1 MKTNKISVQSSRAV
15 KLLLVPIC
23 MDLLW
28 QFLSILA
35 GGRWFQ
41 CGITPDLDASL
52 DSDSRL
58 VLPCS
63 ITFDGKGG
71 KGVFIVKKSKSSSEA
86 ALPLFFKTFSPCGQ
100 SAGATSEVVS
110 LSSPLCCKTRDG

>member
-1 MKTNKISVQSSRAV
+1 V

-23 MDLLW
+23 IDLLW

-63 ITFDGKGG
+63 ITFNGKGG